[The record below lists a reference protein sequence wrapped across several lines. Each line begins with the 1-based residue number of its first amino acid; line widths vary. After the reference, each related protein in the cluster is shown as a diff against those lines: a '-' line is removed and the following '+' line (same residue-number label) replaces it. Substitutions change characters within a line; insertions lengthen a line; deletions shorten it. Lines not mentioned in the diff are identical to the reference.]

1 MKTTHFLFLA
11 ISILFASG
19 CKENYS
25 PMIIAHRGASGYETE
40 NTLAS
45 FQKAFELKAD
55 AIELDIWRTTDD
67 SLVVYHDKNTKR
79 LAGDS
84 LVIPQSTYAEL
95 RALTLPGNQKIPT
108 LREVL
113 EILPRDVKIVVELK
127 NCWEEGKA
135 GDNFPELAE
144 QLKATGTL
152 NRAILISF
160 NIEKLVDAKQHLPKV
175 PLYYLTY
182 QKEPAETI
190 VNRALEAKVDGI
202 NINFGLAEEELVNL
216 AREKNL
222 EVLVWTVNKP
232 EMAKE
237 LAEKY
242 RLDAI
247 TTDFPDLIENAIKD
261 IGKSDS

>member
-1 MKTTHFLFLA
+1 MKTSQFLFLA

-19 CKENYS
+19 CKPEYS

-40 NTLAS
+40 NTIAA

-55 AIELDIWRTTDD
+55 AIELDLWRTTDD
-67 SLVVYHDKNTKR
+67 SLVVFHDKNTKR

-84 LVIPQSTYAEL
+84 LVISQSTYAEL
-95 RALTLPGNQKIPT
+95 RALTLPGDQKIPT

-152 NRAILISF
+152 NRAIIISF
-160 NIEKLVDAKQHLPKV
+160 NIEKLVDARQYLPKT
-175 PLYYLTY
+175 PLHYLTY
-182 QKEPAETI
+182 QKEPAEAI

-202 NINFGLAEEELVNL
+202 NINFGLAEDELVNL

-242 RLDAI
+242 RVDAI
-247 TTDFPDLIENAIKD
+247 TTDFPDLIEKAVKE
-261 IGKSDS
+261 IGKSD